1 MAFLA
6 YNFSVTNLKEFDYGF
21 YYFVLL
27 QFFVTMEYFLH
38 LKLEMEKIY
47 ESRNL
52 LIHLR
57 RLQWKIKKEKNDLEE
72 GY

>member
-1 MAFLA
+1 MTFLA

-38 LKLEMEKIY
+38 
-47 ESRNL
+47 
-52 LIHLR
+52 
-57 RLQWKIKKEKNDLEE
+57 
-72 GY
+72 